1 MGSNER
7 QQHQDGDII
16 MKLASIVLAL
26 GVCMAPLAALAQ
38 TPAAVPVAVGEYDGA
53 YYKRQLYVVT
63 DMERALT
70 LWRDVMGLQPGEITT
85 SGPNSYSREVFN
97 IPARAAMRFC
107 TLSAGPNQVRT
118 LALLEVRGVRLPR
131 KTGIRTTGAVI
142 NANGRL
148 DAIITAARAKGLTVM
163 EPRVLE
169 SAAQGRGI
177 EQGFLDW
184 DGNVI
189 VLYQFPNAD
198 APSVR

>member
-1 MGSNER
+1 M
-7 QQHQDGDII
+7 HQKGGEE
-16 MKLASIVLAL
+16 MRKLAWFVAANAL
-26 GVCMAPLAALAQ
+26 LGSPLMAQ
-38 TPAAVPVAVGEYDGA
+38 TPVPASAPIDTTAAYDGA

-70 LWRDVMGLQPGEITT
+70 LWRDVLGLVPGEITT

-97 IPARAAMRFC
+97 VPARAAMRFC

-142 NANGRL
+142 NANGKL
-148 DAIITAARAKGLTVM
+148 ETIIASARNMGLTVFS
-163 EPRVLE
+163 PRVLE
-169 SAAQGRGI
+169 SASQGRGM

-184 DGNVI
+184 DGNV
-189 VLYQFPNAD
+189 
-198 APSVR
+198 R

>member
-1 MGSNER
+1 MYQPMRLGLVS
-7 QQHQDGDII
+7 
-16 MKLASIVLAL
+16 VLIGLLTMSA
-26 GVCMAPLAALAQ
+26 APALAQ
-38 TPAAVPVAVGEYDGA
+38 HAVPAQTSDAA
-53 YYKRQLYVVT
+53 YNGSYHKRQLYVVT

-70 LWRDVMGLQPGEITT
+70 LWRDVLGLQPGAITT

-97 IPARAAMRFC
+97 IPAEAQMRFC
-107 TLSAGPNQVRT
+107 TLSAGPTQVRT
-118 LALLEVRGVRLPR
+118 LALLEVKGVTLPP

-148 DAIITAARAKGLTVM
+148 AEIIAKAQAMGLTVFG
-163 EPRVLE
+163 PRVLA
-169 SAAQGRGI
+169 SVGQGDGT

-189 VLYQFPNAD
+189 VLYEYPTSD

>member
-1 MGSNER
+1 MG
-7 QQHQDGDII
+7 DAVL
-16 MKLASIVLAL
+16 KLASFMLAL
-26 GVCMAPLAALAQ
+26 GLSFVPLMTIAQ
-38 TPAAVPVAVGEYDGA
+38 TSTTPNAVATTSDYDGA

-70 LWRDVMGLQPGEITT
+70 LWRDVMGLQPGNITT

-97 IPARAAMRFC
+97 IPARATMRFC
-107 TLSAGPNQVRT
+107 TLNAGPTQVRT
-118 LALLEVRGVRLPR
+118 LALLEVKGVRLPR

-148 DAIITAARAKGLTVM
+148 DAIIASARSMGLTIM
-163 EPRVLE
+163 GPRVLE
-169 SAAQGRGI
+169 SATQGNGT

-198 APSVR
+198 APSAR

>member
-1 MGSNER
+1 VKTLVLW
-7 QQHQDGDII
+7 IACA
-16 MKLASIVLAL
+16 LVLAPFA
-26 GVCMAPLAALAQ
+26 GAAQSATSTTN
-38 TPAAVPVAVGEYDGA
+38 TPSEYDGA
-53 YYKRQLYVVT
+53 FYKRQLYVVT

-70 LWRDVMGLQPGEITT
+70 LWRDVLGLQPGEITI

-118 LALLEVRGVRLPR
+118 LALLEVRGVRLPP

-148 DAIITAARAKGLTVM
+148 ETIIAAVRAKGLTVFG
-163 EPRVLE
+163 PRVLE
-169 SAAQGRGI
+169 SATQGNGI

-189 VLYQFPNAD
+189 VLYQYPNAD
-198 APSVR
+198 APSRR